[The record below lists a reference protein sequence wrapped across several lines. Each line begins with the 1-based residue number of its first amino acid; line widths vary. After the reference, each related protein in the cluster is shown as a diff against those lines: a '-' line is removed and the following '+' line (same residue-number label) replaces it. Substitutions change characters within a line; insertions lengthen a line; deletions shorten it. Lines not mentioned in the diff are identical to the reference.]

1 MRKFLMLF
9 IGILFTQMA
18 VGQKQPESLGSAINS
33 EFSELNPVMAP
44 DGKTLYFGRKN
55 HPSNKYGSQGS
66 ETVKG
71 SQDIWYSEN
80 VNGVWSTA
88 FRMPDALNRDQYNT
102 ILSISPDG
110 QTILLKGAYVQ
121 GNYET
126 RGFSIAKKLISG
138 WSIPEKIN
146 IPSYEKLSRGKN
158 EYGYLS
164 MDGKALLLAF
174 SEKKNSDR
182 DDMYVSF
189 LRNGYWTKPQNLGPS
204 INTDFSETTPFLAA
218 DGKTL
223 YFSSDRPGGLGS
235 QDIYVSKRLDE
246 SWTSWRKP
254 VNVGAPINSEEY
266 DAYYSLSAKGDFAYF
281 LSSKNSMGKKDI
293 FRMPVE
299 KEPEIP
305 AEPKKVEAPVLAQQ
319 EVKSSPRIGSSE
331 TSEAVVLVS
340 GKVLNKILN
349 VVPEGAE
356 ITYEDLKTG
365 QLLGTAKPDPSTGL
379 YKLVLPYGVNYGIT
393 AKANGFLPSSINLDL
408 SKLRGRYLELDEKDL
423 VMAAIAKGAK
433 MTINNLFFELGKA
446 TLTPESDPELKRLV
460 QVMNENA
467 DLRIEISGH
476 TDNTGT
482 DAINEKLSQARADA
496 VKTYLM
502 AAGVASN
509 RIQSKG
515 YGSLKPI
522 ASNETEEGR
531 QANRR
536 VEFSIL

>member
-1 MRKFLMLF
+1 
-9 IGILFTQMA
+9 
-18 VGQKQPESLGSAINS
+18 
-33 EFSELNPVMAP
+33 
-44 DGKTLYFGRKN
+44 
-55 HPSNKYGSQGS
+55 
-66 ETVKG
+66 
-71 SQDIWYSEN
+71 
-80 VNGVWSTA
+80 
-88 FRMPDALNRDQYNT
+88 
-102 ILSISPDG
+102 
-110 QTILLKGAYVQ
+110 
-121 GNYET
+121 
-126 RGFSIAKKLISG
+126 
-138 WSIPEKIN
+138 
-146 IPSYEKLSRGKN
+146 
-158 EYGYLS
+158 
-164 MDGKALLLAF
+164 
-174 SEKKNSDR
+174 
-182 DDMYVSF
+182 
-189 LRNGYWTKPQNLGPS
+189 
-204 INTDFSETTPFLAA
+204 
-218 DGKTL
+218 
-223 YFSSDRPGGLGS
+223 
-235 QDIYVSKRLDE
+235 
-246 SWTSWRKP
+246 
-254 VNVGAPINSEEY
+254 
-266 DAYYSLSAKGDFAYF
+266 
-281 LSSKNSMGKKDI
+281 MGKKDI

-365 QLLGTAKPDPSTGL
+365 QLLGTAKPDPATGL
-379 YKLVLPYGVNYGIT
+379 YKLVLPYGINYGIT

>member
-1 MRKFLMLF
+1 
-9 IGILFTQMA
+9 
-18 VGQKQPESLGSAINS
+18 
-33 EFSELNPVMAP
+33 
-44 DGKTLYFGRKN
+44 
-55 HPSNKYGSQGS
+55 
-66 ETVKG
+66 
-71 SQDIWYSEN
+71 
-80 VNGVWSTA
+80 
-88 FRMPDALNRDQYNT
+88 
-102 ILSISPDG
+102 
-110 QTILLKGAYVQ
+110 
-121 GNYET
+121 
-126 RGFSIAKKLISG
+126 
-138 WSIPEKIN
+138 
-146 IPSYEKLSRGKN
+146 
-158 EYGYLS
+158 
-164 MDGKALLLAF
+164 
-174 SEKKNSDR
+174 
-182 DDMYVSF
+182 
-189 LRNGYWTKPQNLGPS
+189 
-204 INTDFSETTPFLAA
+204 
-218 DGKTL
+218 
-223 YFSSDRPGGLGS
+223 
-235 QDIYVSKRLDE
+235 LDE

-293 FRMPVE
+293 FRIPVE

-305 AEPKKVEAPVLAQQ
+305 AEPKKVEAPILAQQ

-340 GKVLNKILN
+340 GKVLNKTLN

-365 QLLGTAKPDPSTGL
+365 QLLGRAKPDPSTGL
-379 YKLVLPYGVNYGIT
+379 YKLVLPYGINYGIT

-460 QVMNENA
+460 DVMKVNA

-496 VKTYLM
+496 VKNYLL

-522 ASNETEEGR
+522 ATNETEEGR